1 MRCLL
6 ACLILLP
13 TLSLAEDMRLPP
25 ETARLNQMAA
35 RFAPVEVRV
44 DLSGLPENERRALA
58 DLVKAARVIDAI
70 FLRQVWAGN
79 EALLLELLED
89 ERPAR
94 ACPPSRVPDRQGALV
109 TAGRRRGGRV
119 RACPRSRRPRIT
131 SGRGD
136 EGRSGRMD

>member
-44 DLSGLPENERRALA
+44 DLSG
-58 DLVKAARVIDAI
+58 V
-70 FLRQVWAGN
+70 AG
-79 EALLLELLED
+79 
-89 ERPAR
+89 
-94 ACPPSRVPDRQGALV
+94 
-109 TAGRRRGGRV
+109 
-119 RACPRSRRPRIT
+119 
-131 SGRGD
+131 
-136 EGRSGRMD
+136 